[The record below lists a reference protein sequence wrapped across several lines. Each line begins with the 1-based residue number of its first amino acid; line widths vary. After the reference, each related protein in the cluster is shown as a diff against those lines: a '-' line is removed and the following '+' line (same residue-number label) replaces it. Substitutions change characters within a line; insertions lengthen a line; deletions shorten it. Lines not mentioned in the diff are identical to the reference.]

1 MFLDSLRFELLKH
14 LQGGTLRARFAS
26 GAMWILIGAGLGQL
40 LLALSSIVIARILGK
55 EVFGEFGM
63 VRNTVMMFGTVA
75 GLGLGI
81 TTNKYIAELRDTD
94 SARAGRVLAL
104 TMTLAALSGT
114 LVAIAVALASDY
126 LASSTLGAPH
136 LARFVRLCAPL
147 LTLSVISGVQLG
159 AVTGLE
165 QFRVLSLLS
174 TLTGSSVALLAAAG
188 AVAGGIEGAFYGT
201 LIGSFVNVIMMEL
214 ILAVLRR
221 RKGIHMDFDGLW
233 RERQI
238 LVSFA
243 IPSMLSGLMVAPV
256 TWAGLRLLFIRPD
269 GAGQTALFQAAN
281 QLRMLALFVPSAI
294 AQVVLPVLSNIQGDV
309 DASRYRR
316 AIQAAAVG
324 SLVAGA
330 VVAIPLMA
338 ASPQM
343 MGLFG
348 ASFSSGWLVLCLMCG
363 AAVLQATNTVIGE
376 ALAALSKMW
385 MGFWLNCLWGVEF
398 LLAASLLVRHGAAG
412 LAGAYLVS
420 YLLHTAQV
428 WALVTYVI
436 RRRPEWHSAG
446 LDGRTATA
454 REWV

>member
-1 MFLDSLRFELLKH
+1 MFLNSLRLELLKH

-26 GAMWILIGAGLGQL
+26 GAMWLLIGAGLSQL
-40 LLALSSIVIARILGK
+40 LLALSSIVIARVLGK

-63 VRNTVMMFGTVA
+63 VRSTVMMFGTVA

-81 TTNKYIAELRDTD
+81 TTNKYIAEFRDSD
-94 SARAGRVLAL
+94 PARAGRVLTL
-104 TMTLAALSGT
+104 STTLAAISGT
-114 LVAIAVALASDY
+114 LVAIAVALAADY
-126 LASSTLGAPH
+126 LASDTLGAPH

-147 LTLSVISGVQLG
+147 LAMSVISGVQLG

-165 QFRVLSLLS
+165 QFRALSLLS
-174 TLTGSSVALLAAAG
+174 TLTGLSVASLAAVG
-188 AVAGGIEGAFYGT
+188 AFAGGIEGAFYGT

-221 RKGIHMDFDGLW
+221 RKGIRIAFDGLW
-233 RERQI
+233 RERQV

-243 IPSMLSGLMVAPV
+243 IPSMLAGLMVAPV

-269 GAGQTALFQAAN
+269 GAGEAALFQAAN
-281 QLRMLALFVPSAI
+281 QLRMLALFVPGAI
-294 AQVVLPVLSNIQGDV
+294 AQVVLPVLSNIQADV

-316 AIQAAAVG
+316 AIQAAAMASFVT
-324 SLVAGA
+324 GA
-330 VVAIPLMA
+330 AVAIPLMA

-348 ASFSSGWLVLCLMCG
+348 TSFASGWLVLCLMCG

-385 MGFWLNCLWGVEF
+385 WGFWLNCLWGVEF

-412 LAGAYLVS
+412 LAGAYVVS
-420 YLLHTAQV
+420 YLLHTVQV

-436 RRRPEWHSAG
+436 RRRREWRSTQ
-446 LDGRTATA
+446 LDAHTATA
-454 REWV
+454 SEWV

>member
-1 MFLDSLRFELLKH
+1 MFLKSVRLELLKH
-14 LQGGTLRARFAS
+14 LQGGTLKARFAS
-26 GAMWILIGAGLGQL
+26 GAMWLLLGAGLSQL
-40 LLALSSIVIARILGK
+40 LLALSSIVIARVLGK

-63 VRNTVMMFGTVA
+63 VRSTVMMFGTVA

-81 TTNKYIAELRDTD
+81 TTNKYIAEFRDSD
-94 SARAGRVLAL
+94 PARAGRVLTL
-104 TMTLAALSGT
+104 TTTLAAISGT
-114 LVAIAVALASDY
+114 LVAIVVALAADY
-126 LASSTLGAPH
+126 LASETLGAPH
-136 LARFVRLCAPL
+136 LAGFVRLCAPL
-147 LTLSVISGVQLG
+147 LAMSVVTGVQLG

-174 TLTGSSVALLAAAG
+174 TLTALTVASLAAVG
-188 AVAGGIEGAFYGT
+188 AFAGGIEGAFYGT
-201 LIGSFVNVIMMEL
+201 LIGSFVNVILMEL

-221 RKGIHMDFDGLW
+221 RKGIRIAFAGLW
-233 RERQI
+233 RERQV

-243 IPSMLSGLMVAPV
+243 IPSLLAGLMVAPV

-269 GAGQTALFQAAN
+269 GAGEAALFQAAN
-281 QLRMLALFVPSAI
+281 QLRMLALFVPGAI
-294 AQVVLPVLSNIQGDV
+294 AQVVLPVLSNIQADV
-309 DASRYRR
+309 DASRYQR
-316 AIQAAAVG
+316 AIQAAAMAC
-324 SLVAGA
+324 LVTGA
-330 VVAIPLMA
+330 AVAIPLMA

-348 ASFSSGWLVLCLMCG
+348 TSFSSGWLVLCLMCA

-385 MGFWLNCLWGVEF
+385 WGFWLNCLWGVEF

-412 LAGAYLVS
+412 LAGAYVVS
-420 YLLHTAQV
+420 YLLHTIQV

-436 RRRPEWHSAG
+436 RRRREWHSTH
-446 LDGRTATA
+446 LDAHTVSA

>member
-1 MFLDSLRFELLKH
+1 MFLNSVRLELLKH

-40 LLALSSIVIARILGK
+40 LLALSSIVIARVLGK

-81 TTNKYIAELRDTD
+81 TTNKYIAELRDSD
-94 SARAGRVLAL
+94 PARAGRVLTL
-104 TMTLAALSGT
+104 TTMLAAASGT

-126 LASSTLGAPH
+126 LASDALGAPH

-147 LTLSVISGVQLG
+147 LAMSVVSGVQLG
-159 AVTGLE
+159 ALTGLE

-174 TLTGSSVALLAAAG
+174 TLAGLSLASLG
-188 AVAGGIEGAFYGT
+188 AVGAFAGGIEGAFYGT

-214 ILAVLRR
+214 ILGDLRR
-221 RKGIHMDFDGLW
+221 RKGINVAFDGLW

-243 IPSMLSGLMVAPV
+243 IPSMLAGLMVAPV
-256 TWAGLRLLFIRPD
+256 TWAGLRLLFIRHD
-269 GAGQTALFQAAN
+269 GAGEAALFQAAN

-294 AQVVLPVLSNIQGDV
+294 AQVVLPLLSNIQADV
-309 DASRYRR
+309 DSLRYQR
-316 AIQAAAVG
+316 AVQVAAVAC
-324 SLVAGA
+324 LVTGA
-330 VVAIPLMA
+330 AVAITLMA

-348 ASFSSGWLVLCLMCG
+348 TSFSSGWLVLCLMCG

-385 MGFWLNCLWGVEF
+385 WGFWLNCLWGVEF

-412 LAGAYLVS
+412 LAGAYLIS
-420 YLLHTAQV
+420 YLLHTIQV
-428 WALVTYVI
+428 WLFVSIAI
-436 RRRPEWHSAG
+436 RRRLLSSG
-446 LDGRTATA
+446 STAQVPATSTG
-454 REWV
+454 EWV